1 MRSPDGTVLALLT
14 AVTMVAF
21 AANSVLNRLALADG
35 GIGAVD
41 FAAVRTAAGAATL
54 VSLSILAGSAWRR
67 DMRIPAAAALTVYM
81 VGFSLAYLSLDAGS
95 GALILFASVQITM
108 FGGALIAHEAVPRRR
123 WTGTAVAFAG
133 LLVLV
138 GRVEIAAGEVF
149 AAVAMAAAGVGWGV
163 YSLIGRGASDPLGAT
178 AANFVLA
185 LPVVG
190 AAALLGDGAPATGR
204 GVWLAIVSGA
214 VTSGLGYALWYR
226 ILPRLERSV
235 AAISQ
240 LSVPILAAMGG
251 VVVIGEPI
259 TPRLVLSAALI
270 VGGVTLGT
278 VGLGRPRWRRR
289 G

>member
-1 MRSPDGTVLALLT
+1 LPNGTLLALLT
-14 AVTMVAF
+14 TLTMVAF
-21 AANSVLNRLALADG
+21 AANSVLNRLALSDG

-41 FAAVRTAAGAATL
+41 FAAIRTAAGAAVL
-54 VSLSILAGSAWRR
+54 VALSILSGTAWRR
-67 DMRIPAAAALTVYM
+67 AMRVPAAAALVVYM
-81 VGFSLAYLSLDAGS
+81 LGFSLAYLALDAGT

-108 FGGALIAHEAVPRRR
+108 FGGALLAREAVPPRR
-123 WTGTAVAFAG
+123 WAGAALALAG

-138 GRVEIAAGEVF
+138 GRVEIAPGEVL
-149 AAVAMAAAGVGWGV
+149 AAASMAAAGVGWGV

-178 AANFVLA
+178 AANFALA

-190 AAALLGDGAPATGR
+190 AAALVGDGAPATGQ

-240 LSVPILAAMGG
+240 LSVPILAALGG

-278 VGLGRPRWRRR
+278 VGLPRWWPR